1 MFYLTFNQVVEGDDI
16 LIKIDKTT
24 NDQRFSDVFRWYRN
38 ETLALI
44 EYNKLSTN
52 FRIEL
57 LTQKALKNAKTE
69 S

>member
-1 MFYLTFNQVVEGDDI
+1 MFYLTFNQVVEGDNI
-16 LIKIDKTT
+16 LIKIDTTT

-57 LTQKALKNAKTE
+57 
-69 S
+69 

>member
-1 MFYLTFNQVVEGDDI
+1 MFYLTFNQFVEGDDI
-16 LIKIDKTT
+16 LIKIDTTT

>member
-1 MFYLTFNQVVEGDDI
+1 MFYLTFNQVVEADDI
-16 LIKIDKTT
+16 LIKIDTTT

>member
-1 MFYLTFNQVVEGDDI
+1 MFYLTFNQVVEGDNI
-16 LIKIDKTT
+16 LIKIDTTT

-57 LTQKALKNAKTE
+57 LI
-69 S
+69 

>member
-16 LIKIDKTT
+16 LIKIYTTT

>member
-16 LIKIDKTT
+16 LIKIDTMT

-44 EYNKLSTN
+44 EYNKLSIN

>member
-16 LIKIDKTT
+16 LIKIDTTT
-24 NDQRFSDVFRWYRN
+24 NDQRFSDVFGWYRN

-52 FRIEL
+52 FRIEFL
-57 LTQKALKNAKTE
+57 I
-69 S
+69 

>member
-16 LIKIDKTT
+16 LIKIDTMT

-57 LTQKALKNAKTE
+57 LI
-69 S
+69 

>member
-16 LIKIDKTT
+16 LIKIDTTT
-24 NDQRFSDVFRWYRN
+24 NDQRFSDVFGWYRN

>member
-16 LIKIDKTT
+16 LIKIDTTT

>member
-16 LIKIDKTT
+16 LIKIDTTT

-38 ETLALI
+38 ETLAVI

>member
-16 LIKIDKTT
+16 LIKIDTMT

>member
-16 LIKIDKTT
+16 LIKIDTTT
-24 NDQRFSDVFRWYRN
+24 NDQSFSDVFRWYRN
-38 ETLALI
+38 ETLALN

-57 LTQKALKNAKTE
+57 LI
-69 S
+69 

>member
-16 LIKIDKTT
+16 LIKIDTTT

-38 ETLALI
+38 ETLALT

-52 FRIEL
+52 FRIEFL
-57 LTQKALKNAKTE
+57 I
-69 S
+69 

>member
-16 LIKIDKTT
+16 LIKIDTTT

-57 LTQKALKNAKTE
+57 LI
-69 S
+69 